1 MTTTIALYSTFKS
14 DTLRSRKTAH
24 AIVENIFITPYY
36 EDINVD
42 FKNIIFASRSFCH
55 ELLTGINNR
64 KNVHLVN
71 ISADIKKMCDVATIK
86 PEIKFDIAKEENI
99 LSIS

>member
-1 MTTTIALYSTFKS
+1 MTTTIELYRTYKS

-24 AIVENIFITPYY
+24 TIIENIFNTPYY
-36 EDINVD
+36 EDTNVD

-71 ISADIKKMCDVATIK
+71 IDADIKKMCDVATIK
-86 PEIKFDIAKEENI
+86 PEIKFNIAKEENI